1 MTLTYRQTLPS
12 VLEPV
17 APGMGDRNVSFL
29 REEFVTVDPEI
40 FLTIKHV
47 VYDDFETVHL

>member
-29 REEFVTVDPEI
+29 REEFVTVDPEEKKSHDKI
-40 FLTIKHV
+40 NTSSRNYNAF
-47 VYDDFETVHL
+47 